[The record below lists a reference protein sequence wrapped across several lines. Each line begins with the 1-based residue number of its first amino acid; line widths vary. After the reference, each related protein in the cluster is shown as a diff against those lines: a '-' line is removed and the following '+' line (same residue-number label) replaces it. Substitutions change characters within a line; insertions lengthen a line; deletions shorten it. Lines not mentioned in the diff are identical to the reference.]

1 MPQAAGCPAV
11 LPSPG
16 LHPIIH
22 VQTAFHQLI
31 LPRLMRWIPADL
43 VVLSCHCAEPGGSLK
58 SPGATHACAPSC
70 GGRTGWFKSQCKTR
84 LSYGRQK
91 RECQN
96 TLVLLPV
103 LAYLVTPIL
112 SEIPHRPWFVQ
123 RELATANAC
132 LFCVKQSCFFPS
144 CFCVVATRGKRRW
157 GGEPWFWNKET
168 DLNKKWVDLRH
179 LSEVFV

>member
-1 MPQAAGCPAV
+1 M

-16 LHPIIH
+16 LHPIIF
-22 VQTAFHQLI
+22 VRTAFHQLI

-58 SPGATHACAPSC
+58 SPGATHACVPSC
-70 GGRTGWFKSQCKTR
+70 GGRPGWFKSQCKTR

-96 TLVLLPV
+96 TLVLLPA
-103 LAYLVTPIL
+103 LAYLVTPLL

-132 LFCVKQSCFFPS
+132 LFCVKQSCFFSLVFLRS
-144 CFCVVATRGKRRW
+144 CHTWQEKMGRRTLVL
-157 GGEPWFWNKET
+157 K
-168 DLNKKWVDLRH
+168 
-179 LSEVFV
+179 